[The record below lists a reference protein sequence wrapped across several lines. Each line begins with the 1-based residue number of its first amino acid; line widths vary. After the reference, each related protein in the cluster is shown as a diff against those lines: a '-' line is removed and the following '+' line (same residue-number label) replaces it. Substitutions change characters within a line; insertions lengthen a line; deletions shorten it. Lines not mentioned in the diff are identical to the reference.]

1 MPLSEYDR
9 GNRNAAP
16 TGPIKDRTFAG
27 LKRLPNGHFSDSDLA
42 NLLYLATEESAGFF
56 RARGTPVVMKLVD
69 MLGLKQAR
77 DWKSVFFQ
85 IFFPLVYELEPDLFV
100 L

>member
-9 GNRNAAP
+9 GNKNAAP

-42 NLLYLATEESAGFF
+42 NLLYRATEESAGFF
-56 RARGTPVVMKLVD
+56 RARGTPVVMKVVD
-69 MLGLKQAR
+69 VMGMMQAR
-77 DWKSVFFQ
+77 TWKSVGAP
-85 IFFPLVYELEPDLFV
+85 IY
-100 L
+100 

>member
-27 LKRLPNGHFSDSDLA
+27 LTRLPNGHFSDSDLA
-42 NLLYLATEESAGFF
+42 NLLYQATEESAGFF
-56 RARGTPVVMKLVD
+56 RARGSPVVLKTVD
-69 MLGLKQAR
+69 ELGMKQAR
-77 DWKSVFFQ
+77 DWKSVPPQLDHFF
-85 IFFPLVYELEPDLFV
+85 LV
-100 L
+100 